1 LYNENNKKDKM
12 YKEVLK
18 RQKYEGTY
26 EWFKAYSKYDDD
38 NIKVAFDEW
47 RREEEEEKPIE

>member
-1 LYNENNKKDKM
+1 MYNENNKKDKM

>member
-47 RREEEEEKPIE
+47 RKEEEEKPVES

>member
-1 LYNENNKKDKM
+1 M
-12 YKEVLK
+12 YKDVLK

-38 NIKVAFDEW
+38 NIKT
-47 RREEEEEKPIE
+47 